1 MNTTPN
7 GEPRPTE
14 AWLARLRE
22 RLLAVA
28 SRRVPAE
35 AVEDVV
41 QDALRVIVERKVPE
55 TGAMIDDLPGLAWC
69 FQVLRNTIGN
79 YYQKARTRR
88 TWRER
93 ESTRAPEPAAPTPL
107 DALESADATRTILAA
122 IQAMRGDA
130 DSCGRYLECL
140 AQGTSPADLARSEGV
155 EPAVL
160 YRRIYR
166 CRHKLRVVLIERGIL
181 A

>member
-1 MNTTPN
+1 MNTTPS
-7 GEPRPTE
+7 GEPRATE

-41 QDALRVIVERKVPE
+41 QDALRVIVERKVLE
-55 TGAMIDDLPGLAWC
+55 AGAVIDDLPGLAWC

-79 YYQKARTRR
+79 YYQKTRTRR
-88 TWRER
+88 AWQEQASSHVETP
-93 ESTRAPEPAAPTPL
+93 APPTPL
-107 DALESADATRTILAA
+107 DALESEEATRVILATLRE
-122 IQAMRGDA
+122 MRD
-130 DSCGRYLECL
+130 DSESCGRYLERL
-140 AQGTSPADLARSEGV
+140 AHGAAPADLARAEGV
-155 EPAVL
+155 DPAVL

-166 CRHKLRVVLIERGIL
+166 CRYKLRMRLIERGIL

>member
-1 MNTTPN
+1 MNDTPG
-7 GEPRPTE
+7 GETRTE

-35 AVEDVV
+35 SVEDVV
-41 QDALRVIVERKVPE
+41 QDALRVIVQRRIPDSK
-55 TGAMIDDLPGLAWC
+55 AMRIDDLPPLAWC

-79 YYQKARTRR
+79 YYQKTRSR
-88 TWRER
+88 QRWQEWVTNQDA
-93 ESTRAPEPAAPTPL
+93 TPAPTPL
-107 DALESADATRTILAA
+107 DALESDDATRAILAA
-122 IQAMRGDA
+122 LAEMRD
-130 DSCGRYLECL
+130 DSESCGRYLERL
-140 AQGTSPADLARSEGV
+140 AAGISPADLARDEGLDA
-155 EPAVL
+155 AVL

-166 CRHKLRVVLIERGIL
+166 CRHKLRLKLMERGIL